1 MLGIILFKEL
11 EILLYVFSYNF
22 KLLLMLSTNEYI
34 ISIAFAVIL
43 ASILAYIFWIQRKQV
58 KQGRTTSKP
67 DTTVSTTPM
76 KLQAY
81 ERLILL
87 ADRIALPNLISRS
100 NQPGLSV
107 REMQNLLIQTIR
119 QEFDHNITQ
128 QIYVSPEA
136 WDAIRNLK
144 EQNMLIINQVASFL
158 PESATGQDLNKN
170 LLEMVMQTPKA
181 SLHHVVSDALSFE
194 AKKIL

>member
-1 MLGIILFKEL
+1 MNDTE
-11 EILLYVFSYNF
+11 
-22 KLLLMLSTNEYI
+22 MYI
-34 ISIAFAVIL
+34 AVAIAFIL
-43 ASILAYIFWIQRKQV
+43 SGTLAYIFWMQRKDA
-58 KQGRTTSKP
+58 KKGLSTSK
-67 DTTVSTTPM
+67 TGGAGTVTPQ

-87 ADRIALPNLISRS
+87 TDRISLPSLISRS
-100 NQPGLSV
+100 NQPGLNV
-107 REMQNLLIQTIR
+107 REMQNLLVQTIR

-144 EQNMLIINQVASFL
+144 EQNLLIINQVSSYL
-158 PESATGQDLNKN
+158 PDTVTGQDLNKS
-170 LLEMVMQTPKA
+170 LLEMVMQNPKA

-194 AKKIL
+194 AKKVFS